1 MVRKLRKRSGSLV
14 GLKRLVYLIS
24 PDKIY
29 KNFYTDLKDVLSSKK
44 VKFFQL
50 RLKKTPKNKIVK
62 IGKKIRVITKKFNV
76 SFIVND
82 SAAIANLLDASGCHI
97 GQFDDSIDSAKKL
110 LKKNKILGVTCHN
123 SKKLA
128 KNALKKNVS
137 YIAFG
142 SFYKS
147 KLKPLAKKSNLN
159 ILKWA
164 KKNTNKPIV
173 AIGGINDKN
182 YKRLINAGANYIAI
196 SSFIWDNPF
205 LKPKQAIKKFK

>member
-1 MVRKLRKRSGSLV
+1 
-14 GLKRLVYLIS
+14 LKRLVYLIS
-24 PDKIY
+24 PGKIY

-50 RLKKTPKNKIVK
+50 RLKKIPKNKIIK
-62 IGKKIRVITKKFNV
+62 IGKKIKVITKKFNV

-82 SAAIANLLDASGCHI
+82 SATIANLLGASGCHI
-97 GQFDDSIDSAKKL
+97 GQFDDSIDYAKKL

-159 ILKWA
+159 ILRWA

-182 YKRLINAGANYIAI
+182 YKKLINVGANYIAI
-196 SSFIWDNPF
+196 SSFIWDNPI

>member
-1 MVRKLRKRSGSLV
+1 M
-14 GLKRLVYLIS
+14 KRLVYLIS
-24 PDKIY
+24 PDEIY
-29 KNFYTDLKDVLSSKK
+29 KDFYTDLKDVLSSKK

-50 RLKKTPKNKIVK
+50 RLKKTPKNKIIK
-62 IGKKIRVITKKFNV
+62 ISKKIRVITKKFNV

-82 SAAIANLLDASGCHI
+82 SVAIANLLGASGCHI

-182 YKRLINAGANYIAI
+182 YKKLINAGANYIAI
-196 SSFIWDNPF
+196 SSFIWDNPI

>member
-1 MVRKLRKRSGSLV
+1 MVRKPWKRSGSLI

-24 PDKIY
+24 PDEIY
-29 KNFYTDLKDVLSSKK
+29 KDFYTDLKDVLSSKK

-50 RLKKTPKNKIVK
+50 RLKKIPKNKIIK
-62 IGKKIRVITKKFNV
+62 IGKKIKVITKKFNV

-82 SAAIANLLDASGCHI
+82 SAAIANLLGASGCHI
-97 GQFDDSIDSAKKL
+97 GQFDDSIDYAKKL

-128 KNALKKNVS
+128 KNALNKNVS

-159 ILKWA
+159 ILRWA

-182 YKRLINAGANYIAI
+182 YKKLINVGANYIAI
-196 SSFIWDNPF
+196 SSFIWDNPI

>member
-1 MVRKLRKRSGSLV
+1 M
-14 GLKRLVYLIS
+14 KRLVYLIS
-24 PDKIY
+24 PGKIY

-50 RLKKTPKNKIVK
+50 RLKKIPKNKIIK
-62 IGKKIRVITKKFNV
+62 IGKKIKVITKKFNV

-82 SAAIANLLDASGCHI
+82 SATIANLLGASGCHI
-97 GQFDDSIDSAKKL
+97 GQFDDSIDYAKKL

-159 ILKWA
+159 ILRWA

-182 YKRLINAGANYIAI
+182 YKKLINVGANYIAI
-196 SSFIWDNPF
+196 SSFIWDNPI